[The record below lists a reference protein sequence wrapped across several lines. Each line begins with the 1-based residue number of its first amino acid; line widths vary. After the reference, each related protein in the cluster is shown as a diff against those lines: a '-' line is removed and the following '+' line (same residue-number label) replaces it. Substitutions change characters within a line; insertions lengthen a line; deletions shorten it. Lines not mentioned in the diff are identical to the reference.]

1 MTVRRPDS
9 AGTTRRR
16 YESPRRLQNAA
27 QTRAAVLD
35 AAIGLFSENGWTGTG
50 MRDVARVAGVAVETV
65 YSNFGSKTEL
75 LLAAI
80 DVSVVGDTEAI
91 PLAERPEF
99 AALGQGSRAA
109 RERAAAR
116 LVRQIHERTAGIG
129 RALREAAAGDAEL
142 AKRLAEAEERRRM
155 NVTQGA
161 HLIAGGPITDTI
173 RDGLWAVLG
182 MEVYQLLVVRAGWSA
197 DRYEDWLGDTIGRLL
212 RPVGKGK

>member
-1 MTVRRPDS
+1 M
-9 AGTTRRR
+9 
-16 YESPRRLQNAA
+16 
-27 QTRAAVLD
+27 
-35 AAIGLFSENGWTGTG
+35 
-50 MRDVARVAGVAVETV
+50 
-65 YSNFGSKTEL
+65 YSNFGSKAEL

-161 HLIAGGPITDTI
+161 HLIAGGPITDTT

-182 MEVYQLLVVRAGWSA
+182 MEVYQLLVVQAGWSA